1 MNKKNS
7 PCFSR
12 RKPCFLSNSPCFF
25 IKKPCLL
32 SKKPCL
38 LSNSPCFLRERLGDP
53 DCESFIPYS
62 CQKKKLAPPTTPVSI
77 S

>member
-12 RKPCFLSNSPCFF
+12 RKPCLLSNKPCFF
-25 IKKPCLL
+25 

-38 LSNSPCFLRERLGDP
+38 LSNSPCFLRARLGNP